1 MPSADIA
8 CSTPRSAAVM
18 GDSDLSSAEGRR
30 MEKRGEGIDTDAGE
44 SA

>member
-1 MPSADIA
+1 
-8 CSTPRSAAVM
+8 M

-30 MEKRGEGIDTDAGE
+30 MEKRGEGIDGEGIDIDAGE

>member
-1 MPSADIA
+1 
-8 CSTPRSAAVM
+8 M

-30 MEKRGEGIDTDAGE
+30 MEKRGEGIDGEGIDMEGIDAGE